1 MDYGAALGD
10 GSSFTTGFTGL
21 NKLQSIQHSAFS
33 IQHSA
38 FGPTTV
44 WGCFKTAFFPARLQ
58 RANEARIQASKG
70 KTKSG
75 TTEDAEKHR
84 GKPFLPQ
91 ICTDER

>member
-1 MDYGAALGD
+1 M
-10 GSSFTTGFTGL
+10 
-21 NKLQSIQHSAFS
+21 NKFVSRFLLAF
-33 IQHSA
+33 SA

-58 RANEARIQASKG
+58 RANEARIQESEG

-84 GKPFLPQ
+84 GKPFSA
-91 ICTDER
+91 TDLH